1 MQVNAS
7 KGIGKG
13 NNSFNLQELSEPKGI
28 KYTLIVFSFLLI
40 MFLKKMSKMKIG
52 CLTWCCE
59 KYGIKGQTEGDIFFW
74 LNTL

>member
-28 KYTLIVFSFLLI
+28 KYTLIVFSFPLNNVS
-40 MFLKKMSKMKIG
+40 KK
-52 CLTWCCE
+52 
-59 KYGIKGQTEGDIFFW
+59 
-74 LNTL
+74 N

>member
-40 MFLKKMSKMKIG
+40 MFLKKLSKMKIG

-59 KYGIKGQTEGDIFFW
+59 KYGIKGQTEGNIIFF
-74 LNTL
+74 LT